1 MKKILLSA
9 GALAMAFA
17 ACQTQPQGFE
27 LSSTVMP
34 EELNGQYVYVGMRG
48 EDEKL
53 DSVLIENRSFKYT
66 SNVDTVNVFYVRFG
80 GYALPIFKDQ
90 TKAVIVEDSTDM
102 NGSGFT
108 VKGSRLYDRFTEMNN
123 EIAEAITPLREEA
136 QALYQDTEKTMEEKQ
151 AAIENYMAQMAEK
164 QNTVAHKYLEI
175 EKNNVIG
182 VIAFSNISFEED
194 SQYLAVY
201 ENASDIIK
209 NNANLKDRYENLKNA
224 EKTQVGADYIDFD
237 IKDAEGNVTKLSS
250 FMGEGKYL
258 LVDFWASWC
267 GPCRRAMPHLADL
280 HKTYADKGLRVLS
293 IGTWE
298 RDPAD
303 NAKAIEELEVMT
315 WDVILDT
322 ESNGAKVYGL
332 TGIPSLLLISPEGK
346 ILVRTHN
353 PEDVDAV
360 IKEVIK

>member
-1 MKKILLSA
+1 
-9 GALAMAFA
+9 MAFA

-34 EELNGQYVYVGMRG
+34 AELNGKYVYVGMRG
-48 EDEKL
+48 AEDKL
-53 DSVLIENRSFKYT
+53 DSVLIENGSFKYT
-66 SNVDTVNVFYVRFG
+66 SDVDTVNVFYIRFG
-80 GYALPIFKDQ
+80 GYALPLFKDQ
-90 TKAVIVEDSTDM
+90 TKAVLVEDSTDI

-108 VKGSRLYDRFTEMNN
+108 VKGSRLYDRFSEMNN
-123 EIAEAITPLREEA
+123 EIADAIAPLREEA

-151 AAIENYMAQMAEK
+151 AAIENYMKQMAEK
-164 QNTVAHKYLEI
+164 QNTVAQKYLET
-175 EKNNVIG
+175 EKNNVLG
-182 VIAFSNISFEED
+182 VIAFSNLAFEED
-194 SQYLAVY
+194 SQYVTAY
-201 ENASDIIK
+201 EGASDVIK
-209 NNANLKDRYENLKNA
+209 NNAKLKERYESLKNA

-250 FMGEGKYL
+250 YMGEGKYL

-280 HKTYADKGLRVLS
+280 HKAYGEKGLRVLS

-303 NAKAIEELEVMT
+303 NVKAIEELGIMT
-315 WDVILDT
+315 WDVVLDT

-346 ILVRTHN
+346 ILVRSHD
-353 PEDVDAV
+353 PSEVDAV